1 MSGQHS
7 QNRQQPQQQEC
18 CFSFGEGCLSGLE
31 VESSSGLEVESSSGL
46 EVESSSGLEVES
58 SSGLEI
64 EPSPGLGFEFSAV
77 QERSTFALEC
87 STVSE

>member
-7 QNRQQPQQQEC
+7 QNRQPQQQQQEC
-18 CFSFGEGCLSGLE
+18 CFSFGEGCLYVQE
-31 VESSSGLEVESSSGL
+31 RSSSGLEVESSSGL

-64 EPSPGLGFEFSAV
+64 EPSPGLEFEFSVV